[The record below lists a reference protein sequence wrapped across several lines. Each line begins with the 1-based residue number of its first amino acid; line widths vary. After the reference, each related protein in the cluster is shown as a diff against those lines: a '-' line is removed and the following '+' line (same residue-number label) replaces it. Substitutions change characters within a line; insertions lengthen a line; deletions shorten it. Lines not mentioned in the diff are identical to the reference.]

1 MEQVQQGKLIYEK
14 SPSGG
19 LGSASSTL
27 KTTPGSTLELELV
40 ISVFHSS
47 FLCLYLSLLCLSLFS
62 FTQPPLS
69 KVHPSVFILKN
80 EELTYI
86 NFHVKGVIHE

>member
-1 MEQVQQGKLIYEK
+1 MEQVQQEKLIYEK

-27 KTTPGSTLELELV
+27 KPTPGSTLELELA
-40 ISVFHSS
+40 ISVFHSL

-69 KVHPSVFILKN
+69 KIHPSVFILKN
-80 EELTYI
+80 EELIYT